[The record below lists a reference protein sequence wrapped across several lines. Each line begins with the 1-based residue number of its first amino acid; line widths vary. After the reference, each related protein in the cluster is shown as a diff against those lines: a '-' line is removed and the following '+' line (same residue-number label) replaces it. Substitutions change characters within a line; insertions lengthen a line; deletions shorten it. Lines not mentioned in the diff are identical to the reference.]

1 MKLSTKVDIEAPI
14 DDVFGALTDFEGFER
29 AALRRGAEVVR
40 MGQPRPN
47 GVDQVWRVGFDYRG
61 KRRLLT
67 ARLVALDRPN
77 ALRFQGTAK
86 SLDGEMLVD
95 LVALSRRQTRVTVA
109 MEIKPKTLSARIF
122 VQSLVFARSRIN
134 DRFAKRIRSFA
145 QMIEDR
151 LRKPSLG

>member
-14 DDVFGALTDFEGFER
+14 DEVFGALTDFEGFER

-47 GVDQVWRVGFDYRG
+47 GVDQVWRVAFDYRG
-61 KRRLLT
+61 KLRQLT

-77 ALRFQGTAK
+77 TLRFQGTAK

-109 MEIKPKTLSARIF
+109 LDIKPKTLPARIF

-134 DRFAKRIRSFA
+134 DRFAKRIRTFA
-145 QMIEDR
+145 QQIEDR

>member
-1 MKLSTKVDIEAPI
+1 MKFSTKVDIEAPI
-14 DDVFGALTDFEGFER
+14 DDVFAALIDFDGFER

-47 GVDQVWRVGFDYRG
+47 GVDQIWRVTFAYRG
-61 KRRLLT
+61 KLRQLT

-86 SLDGEMLVD
+86 SLDGQLLVD
-95 LVALSRRQTRVTVA
+95 LVALSRRQTRVTVTL
-109 MEIKPKTLSARIF
+109 EIAPKTLPARIF

-134 DRFAKRIRSFA
+134 DRFAKRVRTFA
-145 QMIEDR
+145 QQIEDK